1 MINFFNLI
9 FENIN
14 DDIDVKLVTDIN
26 LNLKN
31 KLKEFFDRFEAEEDA
46 IMSKTYTPG
55 RGATFEEVFNK
66 WKRDGLIYVLYDDSK
81 EIGFCVVLPRR
92 PDIDHISYIYIDP
105 KYRGKGLGKLFLNYI
120 FNNRGRKSFT
130 LNCLIDN
137 TNAFNMYKKIGF
149 KMYSALM
156 FKK

>member
-14 DDIDVKLVTDIN
+14 DNIDIKLITDIDLK
-26 LNLKN
+26 LKN
-31 KLKEFFDRFEAEEDA
+31 KLKEFYKKFEAEEDA

-55 RGATFEEVFNK
+55 KGAEFEDVFNR
-66 WKRDGLIYVLYDDSK
+66 WRRSGLIYIIYNNLK

-105 KYRGKGLGKLFLNYI
+105 KYRNKGFGKMFLNYI
-120 FNNRGRKSFT
+120 FNNRGNKSFT
-130 LNCLIDN
+130 LNCLINN
-137 TNAFNMYKKIGF
+137 TTAFDLYKKLGF